1 MKFRAPGVVLM
12 VVALTLSSCAGCTPT
27 SKAKA
32 KAKSKAKA
40 TAKSTAAKPVAH
52 VATRDPALWPFSVD
66 SPWNSPIGT
75 SAVFGG
81 ADDPRTAAISSP
93 DLYASINSAAWSF
106 PVAMAQ
112 AADPVISVRS
122 PAGDLA
128 LRIPPGT
135 EPAEPLGGD
144 ASLHVVDPT
153 RRVVDEMWDAQ
164 HSGASWSAG
173 HHVRTDLYGP
183 GVGQGGARAY
193 GGSGFGGLIRT
204 WELFW
209 GVMRHPLAMALPRSL
224 QRMGPVWPA
233 IFEDSGAEET
243 YGGPI
248 PLGTLFAI
256 PWTVNVEGL
265 GLSRQGLLIAKA
277 LQQFG
282 AYDVD
287 STDGPMVFYAEAS
300 AEPWLGSARDDVRRL
315 QPLLRVVTN
324 NTPSSRGG
332 GGWPLAPP
340 APPLP

>member
-1 MKFRAPGVVLM
+1 MKFRSFGTMLVVA
-12 VVALTLSSCAGCTPT
+12 ALTLSSCVGCAPN
-27 SKAKA
+27 SKAKG
-32 KAKSKAKA
+32 KSKSKAKT
-40 TAKSTAAKPVAH
+40 TAKASAKPV
-52 VATRDPALWPFSVD
+52 VTIPTRDPALWPFAVD

-75 SAVFGG
+75 GAVFGG
-81 ADDPRTAAISSP
+81 PEDPRTAAISSP
-93 DLYASINSAAWSF
+93 DVYASINSAAWSF
-106 PVAMAQ
+106 PVAMAT
-112 AADPVISVRS
+112 ASDPLQTIYS
-122 PAGDLA
+122 PSGDVT

-135 EPAEPLGGD
+135 EPAEPVGGD

-153 RRVVDEMWDAQ
+153 RRVVDEMWDAR
-164 HSGASWSAG
+164 HSGTEWTAG
-173 HHVRTDLYGP
+173 HIVRTDLRGP

-233 IFEDSGAEET
+233 IFEDDGADET

-256 PWTVNVEGL
+256 PSSVNVESL

-287 STDGPMVFYAEAS
+287 STDGPMVFYAETS
-300 AEPWLGSARDDVRRL
+300 AEPWLGGARDDVRKL

-324 NTPSSRGG
+324 NSPTSRGG
-332 GGWPLAPP
+332 GGWPLAPA